1 MYIYIYI
8 DVDMVLRDDS
18 TCPSLS
24 CNRTTAA
31 LLLQDHPSHALNTHP
46 TLRRNHLEPL
56 GNRKDPAAIL
66 GPGSE
71 LPGQCHTS
79 KYESFEAFEPFESSQ
94 ARGIIRYYTILHGV
108 YPTTTH
114 DRFGSWKGFLQQ
126 RMVCYWQAPGAPGN
140 QCW

>member
-1 MYIYIYI
+1 MYVCKYMICIYIYI
-8 DVDMVLRDDS
+8 DEDMVLRDDS
-18 TCPSLS
+18 TCPPLS

-66 GPGSE
+66 DATPPSMNHLRPLKSLNHPRQGV
-71 LPGQCHTS
+71 L
-79 KYESFEAFEPFESSQ
+79 YI
-94 ARGIIRYYTILHGV
+94 IIRYYTILYGV
-108 YPTTTH
+108 YPTTH
-114 DRFGSWKGFLQQ
+114 DRFGWEGFLQQ